1 MKKIILSIIALLSV
15 TVMEAQK
22 NQTHLTL
29 NNGIAIP
36 QFGLGVYS
44 IPAGEVTYNSVLTA
58 LKAGYRHIN
67 APIEVYDRIYYRYA
81 DPYYS
86 ITEMPLTID
95 DCKLIKKAI
104 TLIDNNNNGG
114 NKETARVLKKVQ
126 NRLLSILNF
135 V

>member
-1 MKKIILSIIALLSV
+1 M
-15 TVMEAQK
+15 
-22 NQTHLTL
+22 N
-29 NNGIAIP
+29 
-36 QFGLGVYS
+36 
-44 IPAGEVTYNSVLTA
+44 
-58 LKAGYRHIN
+58 
-67 APIEVYDRIYYRYA
+67 
-81 DPYYS
+81 YS

>member
-1 MKKIILSIIALLSV
+1 MRYRKNTTKILFI
-15 TVMEAQK
+15 EA
-22 NQTHLTL
+22 
-29 NNGIAIP
+29 
-36 QFGLGVYS
+36 
-44 IPAGEVTYNSVLTA
+44 
-58 LKAGYRHIN
+58 
-67 APIEVYDRIYYRYA
+67 IETCQDVNFRN
-81 DPYYS
+81 YS

-104 TLIDNNNNGG
+104 TLISNNNNGG